1 MKKGFETSDIKTFLT
16 EINKVS
22 QDYKKIKKYM
32 KSNYYQLQVM
42 NGTERIVNE
51 LVNKYYKKD

>member
-22 QDYKKIKKYM
+22 KDYKKIKKYM
-32 KSNYYQLQVM
+32 KSSYYQLQVM